1 MVRVRVKVRLR
12 VYSRVITR
20 IPDSTK
26 LSVRA
31 VRLQR
36 SSVYWYRVE

>member
-1 MVRVRVKVRLR
+1 MVRLRGKVRLR
-12 VYSRVITR
+12 VYSRFVTR

-31 VRLQR
+31 VRLQW